1 MFTGLIQSVGTIRE
15 RLDRPGST
23 RLLVDPGR
31 WNESFRPGESIAVDG
46 CCLTLVEAERSGEL
60 LFDVVPETMHIT
72 TLGTLHPGRRV
83 NLERS
88 ATPTTLLGGHIVQ
101 GHIDGLAEVESV
113 KKSGE
118 YRIRFR
124 LPEALMPYLTPKG
137 SIAVSG
143 VSLTLATVDPANAA
157 FEVAIIPTTLAETN
171 LGGLEPGSRT
181 NIECDAMA
189 KTVVHWLTHYG
200 GPDAEFPS
208 RADGAG

>member
-23 RLLVDPGR
+23 RLMLDPGR
-31 WNESFRPGESIAVDG
+31 WDAAFRPGESIAVDG
-46 CCLTLVEAERSGEL
+46 CCLTLVQQERTGEL
-60 LFDVVPETMHIT
+60 LFDVVPETLSVT

-113 KKSGE
+113 KKTGE

-124 LPEALMPYLTPKG
+124 LPEPLMPYLTPKG
-137 SIAVSG
+137 SIAISG
-143 VSLTLATVDPANAA
+143 VSLTLATVDPAASA
-157 FEVAIIPTTLAETN
+157 FEVALIPTTLAETN
-171 LGGLEPGSRT
+171 LAQLEAGSRT

-189 KTVVHWLTHYG
+189 KTVVHWLTHYRK
-200 GPDAEFPS
+200 D
-208 RADGAG
+208 

>member
-23 RLLVDPGR
+23 RIMIDPGR
-31 WNESFRPGESIAVDG
+31 WNQSFTPGESIAVDG
-46 CCLTLVEAERSGEL
+46 CCLTLVHQEKTREL
-60 LFDVVPETMHIT
+60 LFDVVPQTLSLT
-72 TLGTLHPGRRV
+72 TLGQLHPGRRV

-113 KKSGE
+113 QKNGE

-124 LPEALMPYLTPKG
+124 LPQPLMPYLTPRG
-137 SIAVSG
+137 SIAISG
-143 VSLTLATVDPANAA
+143 VSLTLATVDPAAST
-157 FEVAIIPTTLAETN
+157 FEVALIPTTLAETN
-171 LGGLEPGSRT
+171 LGVLEAGSRT

-189 KTVVHWLTHYG
+189 KTVVHWLENYAG
-200 GPDAEFPS
+200 RDAETK
-208 RADGAG
+208 RRRDEVG